1 LNWDVVGALAE
12 LVGAAAVVVS
22 LLYLAR
28 QMREGTTQAKV
39 TNMHNVLSY
48 FAEVTG
54 PIARDPVVTDVYHRA
69 TSGGLDRLDDGDR
82 IRFIYL
88 ATLIVRGFE
97 DAYVT
102 KAHGALPDWYD
113 AAAEPVLADLMA
125 MPGFRDFWDLRRG
138 MFTDDFRV
146 LVDGMRSNQ
155 DTRVFYEQAEAR
167 EVPRGD

>member
-1 LNWDVVGALAE
+1 LNWDVVGAVAE

-28 QMREGTTQAKV
+28 QMREATTQAKV

-48 FAEVTG
+48 FAQVTG
-54 PIARDPVVTDVYHRA
+54 PIANDPSVTDVYHRA
-69 TSGGLDRLDDGDR
+69 TAGGLDRLDGDDR

-113 AAAEPVLADLMA
+113 SAAEPALADLMR

-138 MFTDDFRV
+138 LFTDDFRS
-146 LVDGMRSNQ
+146 LVDGMRSSQ
-155 DTRVFYEQAEAR
+155 DPNVFYEQ
-167 EVPRGD
+167 PRRLDLSNKD